1 MVALSSLGG
10 GGGSGGGTPKVLFNG
25 TLTSVDLTGLDTWTL
40 YTNDATTTSVVE
52 GVLID
57 DSVTFSDADGVAV
70 TGTFIND
77 TVTIGKTESLAGS
90 EITAPSTS
98 LVVKLDTPLVLDEVG
113 YSEEGY
119 EYVAASSTT
128 LIRTTTKT
136 DTINVPANNY
146 LINQSDDELI
156 VKYFDATYTGG
167 TSTNGSFSVPTMQT
181 PRWFYA
187 TDNFAYY
194 FYSDGNQSNYI
205 YKAVNSSGTI
215 GAWSAIAT
223 PSYGYMA
230 LDIGKKKVFYVTGG
244 TIHEVDLV
252 TGVDTTIKSS
262 GVTNTSTYSTAGAA
276 NGVFFFSR
284 SSGHTGYLYSYD
296 TNTGIYYIIYVPTD
310 YSTSTYPHLGVCYNP
325 TENKYYISI
334 GSSEN
339 SRVYSVDW
347 ATKSVVY
354 LGAQDDVYPDGLG
367 NSYALLGNDQGEMF
381 ITAGTG
387 YPQTISFKNDVA
399 TVTSQHTIGGSWT
412 ISSNGAWYKK
422 PLAAIETVTL
432 ALEDYTINLKCK
444 VSGTEYKEG

>member
-57 DSVTFSDADGVAV
+57 DSVTFSDADGDAAS
-70 TGTFIND
+70 GTFIND
-77 TVTIGKTESLAGS
+77 TITIGKTEGLAGS

-113 YSEEGY
+113 YSAEGY
-119 EYVAASSTT
+119 EYVSANSNS

-136 DTINVPANNY
+136 DAINVPANNY
-146 LINQSDDELI
+146 LMNQSDAELI
-156 VKYFDATYTGG
+156 VKYFDATYTGS
-167 TSTNGSFSVPTMQT
+167 TSTTGSFTVPTMSM

-194 FYSDGNQSNYI
+194 YYTEGNSTHQL
-205 YKAVNSSGTI
+205 YKATNSSGTV
-215 GAWSAIAT
+215 GAWSNFANIN
-223 PSYGYMA
+223 YGYMA
-230 LDIGKKKVFYVTGG
+230 LDIGKKKVFYVYGS

-262 GVTNTSTYSTAGAA
+262 GTANTSSYTTAGAV

-284 SSGHTGYLYSYD
+284 NNGNNSYLFYYD
-296 TNTGIYYIIYVPTD
+296 TNNGSYSSITLPTS
-310 YSTSTYPHLGVCYNP
+310 YQTSSNPRLGVCYNP
-325 TENKYYISI
+325 SENKYYVDVGYTS
-334 GSSEN
+334 
-339 SRVYSVDW
+339 YSFIYAIDW
-347 ATKSVVY
+347 DTKTAEY
-354 LGAQDDVYPDGLG
+354 LGTDSDVYPSPIIDMR
-367 NSYALLGNDQGEMF
+367 AMLGNDKGEMF
-381 ITAGTG
+381 IKNYTG
-387 YPQTISFKNDVA
+387 VMQTFSFSDNKANLTEQVA
-399 TVTSQHTIGGSWT
+399 VGGSWT
-412 ISSNGAWYKK
+412 IASSGAWYKK
-422 PLAAIETVTL
+422 PLAVPETATL